1 MKADDRITFGMR
13 PSMKMSFHSA
23 PEDGYN
29 MAAGLPV
36 LGNCHP
42 TSPIRNGVNGF
53 LSDDPAELRIFA
65 WQLLRDSDLV
75 MRLGAEARKTVTEL
89 FSTEKF

>member
-1 MKADDRITFGMR
+1 
-13 PSMKMSFHSA
+13 MKMSFHSA